1 MADLLLGCDIGTTG
15 TKSILA
21 DTTGKVIADAYEEY
35 PIITPRPLWAE
46 FPMTKPL
53 QAVYSTIKNVLKN
66 SKLNPRDIAGVCI
79 SGLYGGSGVPVD
91 KNMKEVRSCLPWL
104 DQRAIKQ
111 CEWIN
116 QHIGEEKIVK
126 VTGNCI
132 HPYWGFT
139 KMLWIQQE
147 EPKLW
152 GKIHQLVTPNAY
164 TVWTLTGEISLDY
177 SSAGNYGGI
186 FDLSKYQLSDE
197 LLESLSIPRSFFPE
211 KIVKSCDVVGEIT
224 EEGALKSG
232 LAKGTPVSAGG
243 IDAPVEA
250 LSVGTFQKAEHTA
263 TIGTSMCWNIVQ
275 DRKQAKISPKLINY
289 PYVADDEN
297 KIYSFGG
304 AVTAAATV
312 TWFRDQLGG
321 IEKELAKSLGTTAY
335 AILDEAAS
343 KVPPGSDGL
352 LLLPYFN
359 GERTP
364 IWDPLAK
371 GTIFGL
377 TLFHTKAH
385 LFRAFLEGVAF
396 SLRANIMAAQNV
408 GIALNP
414 SMKLIGGG
422 AKSTFWR
429 RIFADITGYEILYM
443 SKSFGAPLGD
453 VLLAGVGN
461 NLLQY
466 RDISKWLEV
475 EERMKPDLENR
486 GIYDDLFKIFQS
498 LYENNRDNLKILQN
512 TYEKYCKKDTG
523 K

>member
-21 DTTGKVIADAYEEY
+21 DTMGKVIADAYEEY
-35 PIITPRPLWAE
+35 PINTPRPLWAE

-53 QAVYSTIKNVLKN
+53 QAVYNTIKMVLKK
-66 SKLNPRDIAGVCI
+66 SKINPQDIAGVCI

-91 KNMKEVRSCLPWL
+91 KSMKEVRSCLPWL

-111 CEWIN
+111 CEWAQ
-116 QHIGEEKIVK
+116 QHVGEEKIAK
-126 VTGNCI
+126 ITGNCI

-147 EPKLW
+147 EQKQW
-152 GKIHQLVTPNAY
+152 AKINQLVTPNAY
-164 TVWTLTGEISLDY
+164 AIWTLTGEVSLDY

-186 FDLSKYQLSDE
+186 FDLHKYQISDE
-197 LLESLSIPRSFFPE
+197 LLQALAIPRSFFPE
-211 KIVKSCDVVGEIT
+211 KVVKSCDVVGEIS
-224 EEGALKSG
+224 EEGAVKSG

-275 DRKQAKISPKLINY
+275 DRKQAKVSPKLINY

-297 KIYSFGG
+297 RIYSFGG

-321 IEKELAKSLGTTAY
+321 IEKELAKTSGTTAY
-335 AILDEAAS
+335 AMLDEAAN

-396 SLRANIMAAQNV
+396 SLRANIMAAQKV
-408 GIALNP
+408 GISLNP
-414 SMKLIGGG
+414 GMKLIGGG
-422 AKSTFWR
+422 AKSAFWR
-429 RIFADITGYEILYM
+429 QIIADITGFEILYM
-443 SKSFGAPLGD
+443 SKSYGAPLGD

-461 NLLQY
+461 NLLKY
-466 RDISKWLEV
+466 SDISDWLEI
-475 EERMKPDLENR
+475 EERMKPNPANR
-486 GIYDDLFKIFQS
+486 SVYDDLFKIFQS
-498 LYENNRDNLKILQN
+498 LYENNKDNLKELQGI
-512 TYEKYCKKDTG
+512 YEKYYMKD